1 MARLPQIAKP
11 ELAADWQAVLR
22 HAWSIR
28 LMAVAA
34 LLSFLE
40 VVLPLIGG
48 HLPFPPVVTALLIGL
63 ATAGAF
69 VARLVAQKDL
79 KGDRDE

>member
-1 MARLPQIAKP
+1 MRLPGP
-11 ELAADWQAVLR
+11 SLSLTTDWHKVLR

-28 LMAVAA
+28 FMAVAA

-40 VVLPLIGG
+40 VVLPLVGTS
-48 HLPFPPVVTALLIGL
+48 LPLPPVAVALMIGL

-69 VARLVAQKDL
+69 VARIVAQKQFP
-79 KGDRDE
+79 GDKP